1 MHCIKSVHIRSY
13 SGPHFSRI
21 FPHLDWTRR
30 ETWENRDQ
38 NNSEYRLFLRRL
50 EEHLHFSENFWMI
63 TTKLIHFLSYINQ
76 FPVRVSRD
84 FMSSVSMGLGRI
96 QLSDLIY
103 RMADWHVREIHDRLL
118 IYLFIYL
125 FACLFLSFFLFIY
138 LFAL

>member
-30 ETWENRDQ
+30 DTWENMNQ
-38 NNSEYRLFLRRL
+38 NNSEYGLFLRRG
-50 EEHLHFSENFWMI
+50 EEHLHFLEDFWMI

-76 FPVRVSRD
+76 FPVKVSRD

-118 IYLFIYL
+118 IYLFI
-125 FACLFLSFFLFIY
+125 CLFIFIFLFIH
-138 LFAL
+138 LFICTVK